1 MWRCVATREL
11 VILDVKFQFHGR
23 PVFTP
28 GDWKREV
35 CHWMACT
42 WAMTLN
48 LADSFLTS
56 KRGEHHDCQE
66 ERDCAVW
73 QGIVPIM
80 EPYGGYTY
88 TETSPSFGCVFS
100 AKDCRRYCLVA
111 IVAIVIRSY
120 EKWVGWKVEGQEL
133 EIGTIPQVVRWWL
146 RKQVPSSLDIRWIV
160 WGPKVLGTTVAAEYV
175 YTCIYIYISCYFLYY
190 A

>member
-1 MWRCVATREL
+1 MAVLFSHLAIENVRF
-11 VILDVKFQFHGR
+11 VIGWPVHGQWPWIWQTVSWLQKGGNTTTAR
-23 PVFTP
+23 
-28 GDWKREV
+28 
-35 CHWMACT
+35 
-42 WAMTLN
+42 
-48 LADSFLTS
+48 
-56 KRGEHHDCQE
+56 KRGIVQFGKVLFH
-66 ERDCAVW
+66 
-73 QGIVPIM
+73 VPIM

-88 TETSPSFGCVFS
+88 TETSPSFSCVFS